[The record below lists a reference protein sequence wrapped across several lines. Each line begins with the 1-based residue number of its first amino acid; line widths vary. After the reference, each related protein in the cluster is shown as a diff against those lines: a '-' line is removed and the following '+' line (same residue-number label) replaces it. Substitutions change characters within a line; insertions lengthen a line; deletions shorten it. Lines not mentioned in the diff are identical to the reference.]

1 MKQAN
6 ANFQEAWLRILG
18 KGMVTLPKKWR
29 EELGVAAGDIIK
41 AKKEGTKVVIETQQA
56 QTVPY
61 RLYTDTEINDFLK
74 EDKLPKKLSR
84 KVKSHLSSL
93 LTP

>member
-1 MKQAN
+1 MKQTN

-61 RLYTDTEINDFLK
+61 RLYTDAEINDFLN

-84 KVKSHLSSL
+84 KVKRRLSSL

>member
-1 MKQAN
+1 MKQTN

-61 RLYTDTEINDFLK
+61 RLYTDAEINDFLN

>member
-1 MKQAN
+1 MKQTN

-29 EELGVAAGDIIK
+29 EELGVTTGDIIK
-41 AKKEGTKVVIETQQA
+41 AKKEGTKVVIETQQV
-56 QTVPY
+56 QSVPY
-61 RLYTDTEINDFLK
+61 RIYTDSEIDDFLK
-74 EDKLPKKLSR
+74 EDRLSR
-84 KVKSHLSSL
+84 KLARKVKNHLSEL

>member
-6 ANFQEAWLRILG
+6 ANFQEAWLRVLG

-29 EELGVAAGDIIK
+29 EELGVTTGDVIK
-41 AKKEGTKVVIETQQA
+41 AKKEGTRVVIEARQVQS
-56 QTVPY
+56 VPY
-61 RLYTDTEINDFLK
+61 RTYTNAEINDFLE
-74 EDKLPKKLSR
+74 EDRLPKKLAR
-84 KVKSHLSSL
+84 KVKNHLSSL